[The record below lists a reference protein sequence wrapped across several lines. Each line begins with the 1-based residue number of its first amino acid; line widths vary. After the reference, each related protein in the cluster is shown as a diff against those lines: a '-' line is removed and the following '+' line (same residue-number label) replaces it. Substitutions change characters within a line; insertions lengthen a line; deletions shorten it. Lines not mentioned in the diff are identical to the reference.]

1 MSFNAKS
8 EIMSAIAKTDD
19 SNLKMLLLL
28 MLGVIEEIGG
38 KIDAIWADEKSLR
51 DTVLNGHAPMHH
63 DHHEWITK
71 KMKEEQ
77 EAAEDARKVKVSVL
91 EKVLGYMTV
100 LAVGGILAWLG
111 LQK

>member
-8 EIMSAIAKTDD
+8 EILLAIAKTDD
-19 SNLKMLLLL
+19 ANLKMLLLL
-28 MLGVIEEIGG
+28 MLGVLEEIGG
-38 KIDAIWADEKSLR
+38 KIDSIWADEKSLR

-63 DHHEWITK
+63 DHHEWIMK
-71 KMKEEQ
+71 KIKEEQ

-91 EKVLGYMTV
+91 EKTIGY
-100 LAVGGILAWLG
+100 LAVLFIGGILAWLG